1 MLLASEAWVGVSRR
15 LRTALSTGLARP
27 RRATRT
33 PERDG
38 TNKKTKRKKRKSRK
52 KERERGREREG
63 LKEENKNTKL
73 SPGVVEGVRGEAN
86 FNTRGENRRINMSN
100 QAGGHYRYN
109 AKADVRSGVRGQR

>member
-1 MLLASEAWVGVSRR
+1 M
-15 LRTALSTGLARP
+15 
-27 RRATRT
+27 
-33 PERDG
+33 
-38 TNKKTKRKKRKSRK
+38 TNQGEKKGKIESKNKQEIDR
-52 KERERGREREG
+52 EREREKEREREG